1 VLHDI
6 NQLKGKLFKDALRT
20 RNLAQI
26 KIDFDAY
33 HKRIGFA
40 ALAPVAFDALMIKVV
55 RVYKEPKLA
64 AWGCACA
71 WHKKPKLAAWGCAC
85 AARAFRASGR
95 PRLRKLRS
103 HRASHLD
110 SCAPGW
116 ARRRRC
122 RSRTSR

>member
-6 NQLKGKLFKDALRT
+6 NQLKGKLFKDASRT

-33 HKRIGFA
+33 RKRIGFA

-71 WHKKPKLAAWGCAC
+71 
-85 AARAFRASGR
+85 ARAFRASGR
-95 PRLRKLRS
+95 PG
-103 HRASHLD
+103 
-110 SCAPGW
+110 C
-116 ARRRRC
+116 
-122 RSRTSR
+122 TS

>member
-6 NQLKGKLFKDALRT
+6 NQLKGKLFKDASRT

-33 HKRIGFA
+33 RKRIGFA

-55 RVYKEPKLA
+55 RVYKE
-64 AWGCACA
+64 
-71 WHKKPKLAAWGCAC
+71 PKLAAWGCAC